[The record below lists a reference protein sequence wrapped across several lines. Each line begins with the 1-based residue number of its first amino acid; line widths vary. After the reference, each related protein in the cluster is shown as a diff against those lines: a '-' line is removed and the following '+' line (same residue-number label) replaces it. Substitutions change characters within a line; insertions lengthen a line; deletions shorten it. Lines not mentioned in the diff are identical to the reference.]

1 MHLELI
7 AKGNIYSEAGFK
19 LFSPFFQAPVEEV
32 VNQMVKMIKALEE
45 YKAALEAL
53 ESEVKVTNGW
63 VHKPNLTLATFY
75 SRLLTIKI
83 IRPS

>member
-7 AKGNIYSEAGFK
+7 AKGNIYFEADFK

-32 VNQMVKMIKALEE
+32 DNQMVKMIKTLEE

-53 ESEVKVTNGW
+53 ESEVKATNG
-63 VHKPNLTLATFY
+63 
-75 SRLLTIKI
+75 
-83 IRPS
+83 

>member
-1 MHLELI
+1 MYLELI

-53 ESEVKVTNGW
+53 ESEVKATNG
-63 VHKPNLTLATFY
+63 
-75 SRLLTIKI
+75 
-83 IRPS
+83 